1 MGHTRDRGKEQR
13 RRWQAVAVL
22 PHGGRVTQAFERKG
36 DADRWWQ
43 EQEAKSRAGTYV
55 DPRAGKLQLRVLAE
69 LVLAE
74 REPGLQNQTKDR
86 RRFLWKNQVEPF
98 LGDLAI
104 GTIQHATVRA
114 WVAEAA
120 QRWHPETV
128 RPAYRLLKEIL
139 DVAVE
144 DDLLVRNPATDKRG
158 RPPANMPRSLPV
170 EIRVLEPKEFAAL
183 LTATPVGYQRAMIL
197 GYGAGLRWEEVAG
210 LHLATHRDGAGL
222 DLHRAEVRVR
232 DVLEESSAGLIL
244 RSYPKSAA
252 GRRTI
257 PLAPTIVRAIEA
269 SLELVPE
276 GPEGQ
281 VVLGPGGKWLR
292 RSNFARRIM
301 RPSVERAKLALPRPT
316 FHDLRHTFA
325 TELLAGGLDVETLR
339 HRLGHTDQRMVARY
353 THLAADARERTLT
366 VAETRLGAAFRLG

>member
-1 MGHTRDRGKEQR
+1 MGHTRDRGKEHR

-36 DADRWWQ
+36 EADRWWQ
-43 EQEAKSRAGTYV
+43 EQESKARAGTYV
-55 DPRAGKLQLRVLAE
+55 DPRAGKLPLRTLAE

-74 REPGLQNQTKDR
+74 REPGLQNQTRDKR
-86 RRFLWKNQVEPF
+86 HFLWKNQLDPF
-98 LGDLAI
+98 LGDLHLDA
-104 GTIQHATVRA
+104 IQHATVRA

-120 QRWHPETV
+120 TRWHPDTV
-128 RPAYRLLKEIL
+128 RSAYRLLKEVL

-158 RPPANMPRSLPV
+158 RPPANMPSSLPT
-170 EIRVLEPKEFAAL
+170 EIRVLEPREFAAL
-183 LTATPVGYQRAMIL
+183 LLATPVEYRRAMIL
-197 GYGAGLRWEEVAG
+197 GYGAGLRWEEVGG
-210 LHLATHRDGAGL
+210 LHLATNRDGSGL
-222 DLHRAEVRVR
+222 DLDRGEVRVR
-232 DVLEESSAGLIL
+232 DVLEESRAGLLL

-252 GRRTI
+252 GRRVI
-257 PLAPTIVRAIEA
+257 PLAPTIVQALRT
-269 SLELVPE
+269 SLELVPAGAGGE
-276 GPEGQ
+276 

-301 RPSVERAKLALPRPT
+301 RGAAERAELALPRPT

-339 HRLGHTDQRMVARY
+339 VRLGHTDQRMVARY
-353 THLAADARERTLT
+353 THLAADARERTLA
-366 VAETRLGAAFRLG
+366 VAETRLGAAFRL